1 MARGTRAWVAALL
14 LTLVLLMIGG
24 TRVWLHRLAREGT
37 YPLENCAAWIRTRIW
52 GQVVRLWTADGLV
65 RRNRALEAEVERLR
79 LDAAM
84 LEPIAVENR
93 ELRRQL
99 ALPPRVSAHLVPC
112 LVLSS
117 GGATGWWRQI
127 RLGKGRAD
135 GLAAGDPVLTADGLV
150 GRVTDLTAST
160 AEVRLITDPNS
171 RIACQLDPVAPETGV
186 VRGILH
192 GAGWRAG
199 PDAHPG
205 LLHVVEPLRLRYLER
220 DVVPPPRTRV
230 VTSGLGGTL
239 PPGLLVGYLLDSEVD
254 DNGLYRMG
262 DVIPAVDFA
271 ALTLVY
277 AMVSGGHVP

>member
-1 MARGTRAWVAALL
+1 MARGTRAWVTALL

-24 TRVWLHRLAREGT
+24 TRAWLHRLAREGV
-37 YPLENCAAWIRTRIW
+37 YPLENGAAWIRTRIW
-52 GQVVRLWTADGLV
+52 GQVARLWTADGLV

-99 ALPPRVSAHLVPC
+99 ALPPRVPARLVPC

-117 GGATGWWRQI
+117 GGATGWWRQV
-127 RLGKGRAD
+127 RLGRGHAD
-135 GLAAGDPVLTADGLV
+135 GLATGDPVLTADGLV

-199 PDAHPG
+199 PAARPA
-205 LLHVVEPLRLRYLER
+205 LLHVVEPLRLRYLDR
-220 DVVPPPRTRV
+220 DVLPPPRTRV
-230 VTSGLGGTL
+230 VTSGLGGAL

-254 DNGLYRMG
+254 ENGLYRMG
-262 DVIPAVDFA
+262 DVMPAVDFG

-277 AMVSGGHVP
+277 AMASGGRAP